1 MKDTKYSSVIIK
13 IIFGS
18 TLCLRA
24 HKVKD
29 LKIFIPEKVVAYP
42 IIIYQNETYN
52 YFAEMFSD
60 NISLII

>member
-1 MKDTKYSSVIIK
+1 M
-13 IIFGS
+13 
-18 TLCLRA
+18 
-24 HKVKD
+24 KD